1 MAVII
6 EKFSSEEHYDSILSE
21 LNDIDDE
28 WENSTNILES
38 QITKMNET
46 VLPVY
51 EKFCELY
58 ELQTNI
64 DDTLQELDEALEHY
78 NIIEKA
84 KKLLQ
89 QNPGHRITDYIET
102 FTKLEDAIVFFRNTR
117 PDYVEV
123 KRCKEVFEDGKIC
136 IERQLGNWL
145 HQIDLLE
152 NYKEEYSESSC
163 FEPDESY
170 VSGNDHSDT
179 NSTSGNENPLT
190 SDEDRQNQLNQIYQG
205 IARII
210 AWQEN
215 TNSKNYISAVSNH
228 RKTIEASSVSNLGES
243 LDRLEYILGL
253 DSGENVGI
261 TDMAA
266 KNACHGNSTSISCTM
281 PRNDGKT
288 GSKTGLKTGLTA
300 RIRSGSRKSISKSTD
315 VLNSFKRTAS
325 LSGIRR
331 SFKKKSKD
339 GSSGSQFVAQ
349 DFARKPKNSKKNATF
364 TPNKELVSTITECL
378 DCFIIFLENFERILE
393 EENNFIMKITMIP
406 KMQLIRDNHPNSLL
420 ISSES
425 FNSNLRGELMSGI
438 VEAKYLPLIKQVVST
453 LFSCYRGISKSPKY
467 IGTGLYDLLR
477 LCNTYKVCHP
487 KISRSLALTSD
498 DIRRNIMSIGRLSE
512 DLISHTGTEW
522 LLIFKD
528 HVDQKTSKTAFSTHK
543 HGLTDSFFVTLRKCA
558 KYSKHCGILQDD
570 DCFKYTNEQKFSE
583 FCKRGIGGLKACLER
598 KALTKFGAVSPEAQC
613 LFLFNNYS
621 AVCRYLEGGNLLSL
635 VKIQLPEVCTVFE
648 FDREKYRKLYI
659 SHWNDFLKDTG
670 HAKFVKRFGEKIDKS
685 VDFRVSNSDDRQSLI
700 EAIDGLVDGYL
711 EDCPEKFL
719 PKGFNYYDK
728 LEKILLTD

>member
-1 MAVII
+1 MTIII
-6 EKFSSEEHYDSILSE
+6 EKFNSEEQYDSILSE

-78 NIIEKA
+78 KIIEKA

-102 FTKLEDAIVFFRNTR
+102 FSKLEEAIVFFRNTR

-152 NYKEEYSESSC
+152 NYKEYSDSSC
-163 FEPDESY
+163 FENDESY
-170 VSGNDHSDT
+170 VSENQSESNSSSGND
-179 NSTSGNENPLT
+179 NPLI

-205 IARII
+205 IAKII

-215 TNSKNYISAVSNH
+215 TDSKNYISAVSDH

-243 LDRLEYILGL
+243 LDRLEYVLGL
-253 DSGENVGI
+253 DSGENVGM

-266 KNACHGNSTSISCTM
+266 KNACHGNSSISCTM

-288 GSKTGLKTGLTA
+288 GSKIGLKA
-300 RIRSGSRKSISKSTD
+300 RIKSGSRKSISKSTD

-331 SFKKKSKD
+331 SFKKKGKE
-339 GSSGSQFVAQ
+339 GSGTNFVAH
-349 DFARKPKNSKKNATF
+349 DFAKKPKSSKKNATF

-528 HVDQKTSKTAFSTHK
+528 HVDAKTSKTACSTHK
-543 HGLTDSFFVTLRKCA
+543 HGLTDSFFVTLKKCA

-598 KALTKFGAVSPEAQC
+598 KALTKFSASPEAQC

-621 AVCRYLEGGNLLSL
+621 AVCRYLEKGEFVSL
-635 VKIQLPEVCTVFE
+635 VKIQLPEVCKVFE
-648 FDREKYRKLYI
+648 FDREKYRTLYV
-659 SHWNDFLKDTG
+659 SHWSDFLRETR
-670 HAKFVKRFGEKIDKS
+670 HAKFVKRFGERIDKS
-685 VDFRVSNSDDRQSLI
+685 VDFKVSNAEDRQSLI
-700 EAIDGLVDGYL
+700 EVVDGLVDGYL

-719 PKGFNYYDK
+719 PEGFNYYDN
-728 LEKILLTD
+728 LEKILLTN